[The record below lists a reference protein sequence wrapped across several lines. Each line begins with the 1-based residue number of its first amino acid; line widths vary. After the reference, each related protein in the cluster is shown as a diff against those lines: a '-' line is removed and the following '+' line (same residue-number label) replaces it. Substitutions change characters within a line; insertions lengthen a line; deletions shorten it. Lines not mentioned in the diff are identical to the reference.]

1 MDTSN
6 QNEVLKVDDLYYS
19 FSENELN
26 VQVLSGV
33 SLLAKKG
40 EITSIVGPS
49 GCGKST
55 LLYLM
60 GLLDR
65 ADSGKIS
72 MDGQEMQDLN
82 DRDRTL
88 IRNQRIG
95 FVFQFHFLI
104 KELNTLENVR
114 LPLLKSGADRKLS
127 DEKALELISELGL
140 EDKWNRPVY
149 KLSGGE
155 QQRVA
160 IARSL
165 VNSPCFLLADEPTGN
180 LDSKNSEIVFDL
192 LLKFAREKGIA
203 VVLVTHN
210 DKLSYLADQTLRMKD
225 GLILT

>member
-1 MDTSN
+1 MATLD
-6 QNEVLKVDDLYYS
+6 QNGVLKVDDLYYS